1 MVVFITLGSEFNPTD
16 TAKLQI
22 YTGNS
27 TYELI
32 GRGTADGGTFEFVT
46 VSGKIECHFHSNLR
60 KTLVSIF
67 RSTSWG
73 TVNPP
78 VHPWKITKK
87 LETGDYISVD
97 GAKHSI
103 WWIGDSTT

>member
-1 MVVFITLGSEFNPTD
+1 MAIGGEFDPTD

-27 TYELI
+27 AYELI

-46 VSGKIECHFHSNLR
+46 VSRQIECHFHSNLR

-87 LETGDYISVD
+87 MEKGTYISVG
-97 GAKHSI
+97 GATHPI
-103 WWIGDSTT
+103 WWIVDSTT